1 MRFLLLNPFDAYAG
15 SQRIGL
21 DVLAALKAAG
31 HSVRVK
37 LGFGGNGFLSDLP
50 DVVPDM
56 RTGHIRLRKVLYP
69 FWSLLKMV
77 PVALH
82 VLRGDMVWANT
93 VYAVPPALL
102 AALLR
107 PKRVIIHLHEVTFPR
122 IFQPLLRLLSRK
134 GVCLVCVSFDH
145 ARRIGLP
152 ATVLY
157 NPVGLPALPIDNQQ
171 DRVLFVGTTQPSKG
185 FALFVAVCRQLAEHP
200 LRRVA
205 YLSDETRHDPE
216 LVADAQ
222 AAGVE
227 VVFGE
232 SDPSI
237 LYRDGF
243 LLLQASDPA
252 LCIETFSLVAVEAMA
267 WQVPV
272 AGAGSS
278 VFSEVLSDA
287 MAFNAISRDPAS
299 IGDAIKAL
307 YADPVRHDALRAAC
321 VHRRSMFSENAFS
334 QKIGDII
341 QQLDVGV

>member
-21 DVLAALKAAG
+21 HVLAALKAAG

-37 LGFGGNGFLSDLP
+37 LGFGGSGFLSDLP
-50 DVVPDM
+50 DVVPDV
-56 RTGHIRLRKVLYP
+56 RTGHIRLRKLLYP
-69 FWSLLKMV
+69 FWSLLTMV
-77 PVALH
+77 PAALH
-82 VLRGDMVWANT
+82 VLRGGMVWANT
-93 VYAVPPALL
+93 IYAVPPAFL

-107 PKRVIIHLHEVTFPR
+107 PKRVVIHVHEITFPR
-122 IFQPLLRLLSRK
+122 IFLPLLRVLSDR
-134 GVCLVCVSFDH
+134 GVHLVCVSFDH

-157 NPVGLPALPIDNQQ
+157 NSVGLPALPIDSQQ
-171 DRVLFVGTTQPSKG
+171 DRLLFVGTTQPMKG
-185 FALFVAVCRQLAEHP
+185 LALFISVCRQLTEHP
-200 LRRVA
+200 LRKVA
-205 YLSDETRHDPE
+205 YLSDEALHDSA
-216 LVADAQ
+216 LVANAR
-222 AAGVE
+222 AAGIDVF
-227 VVFGE
+227 FGE
-232 SDPSI
+232 SDPCI

-287 MAFNAISRDPAS
+287 MAFNAVSRDPAA

-321 VHRRSMFSENAFS
+321 VRRRSMFSENAFS
-334 QKIGDII
+334 QKVDDII
-341 QQLDVGV
+341 QQLDVDI